1 MDTESRTNADS
12 TEIEASGVSN
22 STDSVFSTQDDDT
35 RILLKWGAI
44 ITAIVVVTCFTTTS
58 LLKVLGIISASWLW
72 VLAAAGIS
80 SVVTGI
86 VVLLAAVL
94 LAAAFVNAI
103 QGIG

>member
-1 MDTESRTNADS
+1 MSTESRTNTDS
-12 TEIEASGVSN
+12 TNEA
-22 STDSVFSTQDDDT
+22 FSAQDGDT
-35 RILLKWGAI
+35 RMLLKWSVIVA
-44 ITAIVVVTCFTTTS
+44 AVVVITCFATTS

>member
-1 MDTESRTNADS
+1 MITEFESNTDNTEDT
-12 TEIEASGVSN
+12 
-22 STDSVFSTQDDDT
+22 FSAQDDDK
-35 RILLKWGAI
+35 RILFKWGVIVA
-44 ITAIVVVTCFTTTS
+44 AVVVITCFATTS